1 MDIEQITKE
10 LTKGEKELSNIGKS
24 VTIFGSARFKEDSIY
39 YQKAMELGKKLA
51 DSGYNVIT
59 GGSSGIMEASNRG
72 AKLSN
77 RAKSIG
83 IHIANLPFEEKENIY
98 LDKKV
103 NFNYFFTRKVML
115 INYSS
120 AYIIMPGGFGTLDEL
135 FEVLNLIR
143 TQKRKSVP
151 IVLFGTEYWE
161 KLYDFMTTTM
171 LEYGTINQEDLE
183 YIFMSDNIEEVV
195 ERIKYPLHPKTHQNP
210 NWS

>member
-1 MDIEQITKE
+1 MDIEQITQE
-10 LTKGEKELSNIGKS
+10 LIKGEKELSDIGKS
-24 VTIFGSARFKEDSIY
+24 VTIFGSARFQEDSIY
-39 YQKAMELGKKLA
+39 YQKAMELGKALA

-115 INYSS
+115 INYST

-151 IVLFGTEYWE
+151 IVLFGIEYWE

-183 YIFMSDNIEEVV
+183 YIFMSDDIEEVV
-195 ERIKYPLHPKTHQNP
+195 ERLGLT
-210 NWS
+210 

>member
-1 MDIEQITKE
+1 MDIEQITQE
-10 LTKGEKELSNIGKS
+10 LTNGEKELSNIGKS

-39 YQKAMELGKKLA
+39 YQKAIELGKKLA
-51 DSGYNVIT
+51 DNGYNVIT

-83 IHIANLPFEEKENIY
+83 IHISNLPFEEKENIY
-98 LDKKV
+98 LDKKIS
-103 NFNYFFTRKVML
+103 FNYFFTRKVML

-151 IVLFGTEYWE
+151 PIVLFGTEYWE
-161 KLYDFMTTTM
+161 KLYDFMSSTM

-183 YIFMSDNIEEVV
+183 YIFMSDDIDEVV
-195 ERIKYPLHPKTHQNP
+195 ERVKC
-210 NWS
+210 

>member
-1 MDIEQITKE
+1 MDIEQIIQE
-10 LTKGEKELSNIGKS
+10 LRKGEKELSNIGKS
-24 VTIFGSARFKEDSIY
+24 VTIFGSARFQEESIY

-51 DSGYNVIT
+51 DNGYNVIT

-72 AKLSN
+72 AKQSN
-77 RAKSIG
+77 GAKSIG
-83 IHIANLPFEEKENIY
+83 IHITNLPFEEKENRY
-98 LDKKV
+98 LDKKL

-151 IVLFGTEYWE
+151 IVLFDTDYWG
-161 KLYDFMTTTM
+161 KLYDFMNTIM
-171 LEYGTINQEDLE
+171 LEYGTINEEDLE
-183 YIFMSDNIEEVV
+183 YVFISDDIDEVV
-195 ERIKYPLHPKTHQNP
+195 ERIK
-210 NWS
+210 

>member
-1 MDIEQITKE
+1 MGIEQITQE
-10 LTKGEKELSNIGKS
+10 LTKGENELSDIGKS

-39 YQKAMELGKKLA
+39 YQKAIELGKKLA

-115 INYSS
+115 INYST

-151 IVLFGTEYWE
+151 IVLFGTEYWG
-161 KLYDFMTTTM
+161 KLYDFMSSTM

-183 YIFMSDNIEEVV
+183 YIFMSDDIEEVL
-195 ERIKYPLHPKTHQNP
+195 ERIK
-210 NWS
+210 